1 MQYRQTAIDVL
12 RHAEEGLKSAIQQ
25 AVTAE
30 DYPAVDELNSWV
42 KTIKSLHSYATTAA
56 PVALVSDVRSLP
68 VAHASDG
75 RPLPPGI
82 AAARNKAKQYP
93 KFFRQGDQ
101 LVKVGWSKKEREEY
115 IHKAPYTS
123 VLATANSIQKAA
135 TGKKVF
141 SADKFFPV
149 LSADGQAELPGYQAY
164 LSLAWFRTLGLV
176 DQKGRQGYML
186 KTAEPLAVQIEAS
199 WKTLEELA

>member
-1 MQYRQTAIDVL
+1 MQYRQTAIDAL
-12 RHAEEGLKSAIQQ
+12 RHAEEGLKSATQQ

-42 KTIKSLHSYATTAA
+42 KTIKSLHSYAITAA
-56 PVALVSDVRSLP
+56 PVAHVSDVR
-68 VAHASDG
+68 A
-75 RPLPPGI
+75 LPPAI

-93 KFFRQGDQ
+93 KFFHQGDQ

-115 IHKAPYTS
+115 IHKAPFTS

-135 TGKKVF
+135 SGKKVF

-176 DQKGRQGYML
+176 DQKGRQGYTL
-186 KTAEPLAVQIEAS
+186 KTAEPLAVQVEAS